1 MRNSNMFG
9 RSIRLARIVN
19 PKTEKT
25 VIVAVDHGLAMRPV
39 GIENPLPLVKKVL
52 EGGPDAL
59 LLNSGM
65 IKLCHRLF
73 VGKDSPALILRLDW
87 AAGWRKEYRPK
98 KDKLSVIFSVE
109 DALRLG
115 ADAVLAYL
123 YLGPGIDTDL
133 EARNVEWLGKIER
146 DCERFGVPLVVE
158 AHASPLAE
166 EQQQRDPA
174 LLALLVRAAAEIGAD
189 LIKTEYTGIVETFR
203 EVVKSSPIPVTA
215 LGGPKMPTDEAV
227 LETVEAVMRAG
238 AAGVTF
244 GRNVWQHRTP
254 TGMLNAVKAI
264 VHNNASVDEALKL
277 LKSL

>member
-1 MRNSNMFG
+1 MFG

-19 PKTEKT
+19 PNTGKT
-25 VIVAVDHGLAMRPV
+25 VIVAIDHGLAMRPV
-39 GIENPLPLVKKVL
+39 GIENPPPLVKKL
-52 EGGPDAL
+52 QEGRPDAV
-59 LLNSGM
+59 LLNLGM
-65 IKLCHRLF
+65 IKLCHSLF
-73 VGKDSPALILRLDW
+73 AGKESPALILRLDW
-87 AAGWRKEYRPK
+87 AAGWRKEYRPQ

-109 DALRLG
+109 DAVRLG
-115 ADAVLAYL
+115 ADGVLAYL

-133 EARNVEWLGKIER
+133 EARNVEWLGKIEG
-146 DCERFGVPLVVE
+146 DCERFGIPLVVE

-166 EQQQRDPA
+166 EPQRRDPA

-189 LIKTEYTGIVETFR
+189 VIKTEFTGDVDTFR

-244 GRNVWQHRTP
+244 GRNVWQHRNP
-254 TGMLNAVKAI
+254 PGMLNAVKAI

-277 LKSL
+277 VNSY